1 MQTGR
6 PQEIDYVSAG
16 LGLSALNDAAKC
28 GHAKCIEVFLDF
40 NAAVDPRRKN
50 GKTPMHEN
58 LLTLPLAPALALAP
72 AWEVAHRPQRHG
84 EVREELLVVAVRGG
98 GAQDVRQRGGVGVGG
113 VRCVVRGSARLLDET
128 ALELGAVR
136 QIDRL

>member
-1 MQTGR
+1 MQTGQ

-58 LLTLPLAPALALAP
+58 FLTLALALAR
-72 AWEVAHRPQRHG
+72 ALALALALALTRQD
-84 EVREELLVVAVRGG
+84 ADARGG
-98 GAQDVRQRGGVGVGG
+98 GRRLCG
-113 VRCVVRGSARLLDET
+113 VRAV
-128 ALELGAVR
+128 ALYPYSTPNPNP
-136 QIDRL
+136 DPN